1 MRCFWCDTD
10 PDEITGRPEGPHSI
24 YCLGFRVKLYPPG
37 VTTETV
43 NGRVVYRF
51 PEANNEPL
59 TAMAYGGKMIERRR
73 PGKV

>member
-37 VTTETV
+37 VTTDVV

-51 PEANNEPL
+51 PEPSMETRSIDGLLEPTL
-59 TAMAYGGKMIERRR
+59 TRLTK
-73 PGKV
+73 